1 YVLLVHF
8 SLTGILVACAAGAL
22 ALAAAYFL
30 IYRRSPWGL
39 ALLVFP
45 FIAIP
50 GGREV
55 EASLA
60 DGTRARLV
68 EARAGFYG
76 ELRVVEYSY
85 GDLRVREMLIDGLV
99 QGAAD
104 AASLQSTYET
114 VYLLQAL
121 PLAHRPGGK
130 HALVAGLGPG
140 LVPKWLHEHG
150 IATRAVE

>member
-1 YVLLVHF
+1 ALALLGAVSPAIVRQLARDPQRLGATVGALAGWSTLGSLAGTLLAGYVLLVYF
-8 SLTGILVACAAGAL
+8 SLTGILVACAACAL

-50 GGREV
+50 AGSEV
-55 EASLA
+55 EAALS
-60 DGTRARLV
+60 DGTRARLI

-85 GDLRVREMLIDGLV
+85 GELRVREMLIDGLV
-99 QGAAD
+99 QGATD
-104 AASLQSTYET
+104 AGTL
-114 VYLLQAL
+114 
-121 PLAHRPGGK
+121 
-130 HALVAGLGPG
+130 
-140 LVPKWLHEHG
+140 
-150 IATRAVE
+150 